1 MLTALKSII
10 KSGYINFKR
19 QGGLTFATV
28 SIMIMTLSLVTFLY
42 LFQGIINFLVQDLQ
56 DRIDVSVYFKKD
68 SLEEEIFGVKDEIS
82 KIQDVKSVEYISREE
97 ALSRFTEKHKD
108 DPILMESLAEIGSN
122 PLLASLNIKTWQ
134 VSQYESLSNF
144 IENSSFK
151 NLIDKIDYRQNK
163 IVIEKIFNV
172 SSDIRLTG
180 IIFSIIL
187 GLIAVVVAFNTI
199 RLAIYSS
206 KEEIAIMRLVGA
218 SNWFIRGPFLI
229 QGIIVGV
236 AATLITVALFGIII
250 LFLSSRFESII
261 TGFGLSEYFL
271 TNFWNIIFIQL
282 ATGIGLSIV
291 SSIVAIRKYL
301 EV

>member
-1 MLTALKSII
+1 MITALKRII

-28 SIMIMTLSLVTFLY
+28 SIMIMTLSLVAFLY
-42 LFQGIINFLVQDLQ
+42 LFQGMINFLVQDLQ

-82 KIQDVKSVEYISREE
+82 KIQEVKSVEYVSREE
-97 ALSRFTEKHKD
+97 ALNSFTEKHKD
-108 DPILMESLAEIGSN
+108 DPVLMESLAEIGSN

-144 IENSSFK
+144 LENASFK

-163 IVIEKIFNV
+163 IIIEKIFNV
-172 SSDIRLTG
+172 SSNIRLTG

-187 GLIAVVVAFNTI
+187 GLVAVIVAFNTI
-199 RLAIYSS
+199 KLSIYHS

-218 SNWFIRGPFLI
+218 SNWFIRGPFLV
-229 QGIIVGV
+229 QGIIVGIV
-236 AATLITVALFGIII
+236 ATLATIVLFGIII
-250 LFLSSRFESII
+250 LFLNSRFESIMP
-261 TGFGLSEYFL
+261 GFGLSIYFL

-282 ATGIGLSIV
+282 ATGIGLSII
-291 SSIVAIRKYL
+291 SSIIAIRKYL

>member
-1 MLTALKSII
+1 MFTALKRII

-42 LFQGIINFLVQDLQ
+42 LFQGIITFLVQDLQ

-68 SLEEEIFGVKDEIS
+68 SLEEEILGVKDEVS
-82 KIQDVKSVEYISREE
+82 KIQEVRSVEYISRED
-97 ALSRFTEKHKD
+97 ALDSFTEKHKD
-108 DPILMESLAEIGSN
+108 DPVLMESLAEIGSN

-144 IENSSFK
+144 LENSSFK

-163 IVIEKIFNV
+163 IVIGKIFNV
-172 SSDIRLTG
+172 SSNIRLTG
-180 IIFSIIL
+180 IVFSIIL

-229 QGIIVGV
+229 QGIIVGI
-236 AATLITVALFGIII
+236 AATLVTVLVFGAVI
-250 LFLSSRFESII
+250 LFLNSRFESIMP
-261 TGFGLSEYFL
+261 GFGLSSFFL
-271 TNFWNIIFIQL
+271 TNFWNIILIQL